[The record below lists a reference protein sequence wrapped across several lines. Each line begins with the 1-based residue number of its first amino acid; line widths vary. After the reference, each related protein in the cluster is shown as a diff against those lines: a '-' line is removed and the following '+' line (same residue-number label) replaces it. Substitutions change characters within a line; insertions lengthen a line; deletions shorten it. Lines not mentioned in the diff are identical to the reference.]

1 MWRGHRRYI
10 RLARGLGRLQLIGAT
25 AAVALIVSGCTSAR
39 PAETTNPIKAPEEQ
53 PVGPMVG
60 YVKITWDLQ
69 VDVDCQGRE
78 TVDNGGFDSAVI
90 EVWGPT
96 PDGRFRSDITA
107 PNGQVETVIV
117 DLAADGSTIRN
128 WSTHPSF
135 DPSTMRE
142 FGQLTVFRNVECVEQ
157 LGNNRESQQM
167 TSPPYSPGHV
177 PFADLVPTSKT
188 PRIDFLAVLAEIAT
202 ETRTDTWNG
211 TTFDVY
217 VLELD
222 ATGRDARPSQSRIEY
237 WKSRHDGLIQR
248 FVAENNSS
256 GLGSSST
263 FVEFVERS
271 ERSLDSVNFSTA
283 GLSLGPTRRDRD
295 GS

>member
-39 PAETTNPIKAPEEQ
+39 PAETTIPIKAPQEQ

-60 YVKITWDLQ
+60 YVKITWEQ
-69 VDVDCQGRE
+69 HIDVDCQGRE

-90 EVWGPT
+90 ETWGPT
-96 PDGRFRSDITA
+96 PEDRFRSDITA
-107 PNGQVETVIV
+107 PNGRVETVIV
-117 DLAADGSTIRN
+117 DLAADGSTLRG

-135 DPSTMRE
+135 DPSTMQE
-142 FGQLTVFRNVECVEQ
+142 FGQLSEFRNVECVEQ
-157 LGNNRESQQM
+157 VGNNRESQLM
-167 TSPPYSPGHV
+167 ANPPYSPGHV
-177 PFADLVPTSKT
+177 PFSDLVPTSET

-202 ETRTDTWNG
+202 ETRTDSWNG

-217 VLELD
+217 VLELN
-222 ATGRDARPSQSRIEY
+222 ATGRDAGPSHSRIEY
-237 WKSRHDGLIQR
+237 WKSRDDGLIQR

-256 GLGSSST
+256 GLGGSST
-263 FVEFVERS
+263 IVEFVERS
-271 ERSLDSVNFSTA
+271 ERPLDSVDFSTA
-283 GLSLGPTRRDRD
+283 GLAMGAIRPDPD
-295 GS
+295 EG